1 MRKAFHHWLR
11 TRSETAHS
19 ETVPPC
25 FHQAMLLRLLLF
37 SFAAATNAFSLQF
50 VSRTTRPSMTADEVS
65 VDTDVT
71 KAVSAVSDILKS
83 SVKPKIDLEVAP
95 YHAIAEVS
103 SAASAGTARQ
113 MSMYSHVFSAS
124 SLARHRI
131 CHSTHTRTRRR

>member
-1 MRKAFHHWLR
+1 MRKTFTLVAD
-11 TRSETAHS
+11 SVGDGA
-19 ETVPPC
+19 
-25 FHQAMLLRLLLF
+25 LLRLCTVLSSSYNMLRLLVF

-71 KAVSAVSDILKS
+71 KAASAVSDILKS

-113 MSMYSHVFSAS
+113 ISLYSHLFSAS